1 MPETTDPLNLVEL
14 PPPAVPDEQLLAK
27 VRTALGFAGHW
38 KPVPEL
44 GESLTR
50 VSVWSQLELNSLYE
64 RLGGT
69 VTIRPVQRTYCDS
82 SVVVEEEITVTVL
95 VDGVGPVEVFTD
107 WYEGLAKFGSR
118 EQLPLMRAAA

>member
-1 MPETTDPLNLVEL
+1 MPETTDPLSLVEL

-27 VRTALGFAGHW
+27 VRTALGFARGW
-38 KPVPEL
+38 TPIPEL

-50 VSVWSQLELNSLYE
+50 VLIWSQLELNDLYE

-69 VTIRPVQRTYCDS
+69 VTVRPVQRPLSDGVVAAEEVTL
-82 SVVVEEEITVTVL
+82 SVV
-95 VDGVGPVEVFTD
+95 VDGVGLVEVFTD
-107 WYEGLAKFGSR
+107 WCEDLAKYGSR